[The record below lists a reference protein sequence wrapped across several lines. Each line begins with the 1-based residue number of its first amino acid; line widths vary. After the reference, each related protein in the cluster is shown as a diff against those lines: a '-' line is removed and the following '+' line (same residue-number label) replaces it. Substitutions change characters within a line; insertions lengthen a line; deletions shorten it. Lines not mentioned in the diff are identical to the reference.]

1 MTETHLLGRTV
12 QSGATGVKLFA
23 LRVQKIRPGLWRW
36 TALHPEW
43 TPEEEWGEEVGC
55 LYQETEDAITLV
67 DPLIPPEDSARFLEA
82 LDRDVARAARPVHIL
97 ITIFWHAR
105 SAAMLVE
112 RYPGTRVWVH
122 EPARELV
129 EERAPVT
136 DVFRA
141 GEALPGGVLPV
152 DAGRAYEVL
161 FWLPAHAA
169 LVTGDV
175 LLGTKNGLT
184 LCPTEWLVRLE
195 PDAVRAGLRERLQG
209 LHVEHVFPAHGEPV
223 LAGAVNALEAAL
235 APSDQ

>member
-1 MTETHLLGRTV
+1 LRESAYDPPTRQVNLCAV
-12 QSGATGVKLFA
+12 
-23 LRVQKIRPGLWRW
+23 RVQKLRPGLWRW

-55 LYQETEDAITLV
+55 IYQETEDAVTLI
-67 DPLIPPEDSARFLEA
+67 DPLVPPEDSARFLEA
-82 LDRDVARAARPVHIL
+82 LDRDVARAACPVHIL

-105 SAAMLVE
+105 SAGTLLE

-141 GEALPGGVLPV
+141 GEALPGGVLSV

-169 LVTGDV
+169 LVAGDV
-175 LLGTKNGLT
+175 LLGSESGLT
-184 LCPTEWLVRLE
+184 LCPTEWLVRLD

-209 LHVEHVFPAHGEPV
+209 LPVEQVLHAHGEPV
-223 LAGAVNALEAAL
+223 LAGAAHALEDAL
-235 APSDQ
+235 APSQ

>member
-1 MTETHLLGRTV
+1 
-12 QSGATGVKLFA
+12 
-23 LRVQKIRPGLWRW
+23 
-36 TALHPEW
+36 
-43 TPEEEWGEEVGC
+43 
-55 LYQETEDAITLV
+55 
-67 DPLIPPEDSARFLEA
+67 
-82 LDRDVARAARPVHIL
+82 L

-105 SAAMLVE
+105 SAATLVE

-129 EERAPVT
+129 EERVPVT
-136 DVFRA
+136 DVFRP

-175 LLGTKNGLT
+175 LLGTKHGLT
-184 LCPTEWLVRLE
+184 LCPTEWLVRLD

-209 LHVEHVFPAHGEPV
+209 LHVEHAFPAHGEPV
-223 LAGAVNALEAAL
+223 LTGAVKALEAAL

>member
-1 MTETHLLGRTV
+1 M
-12 QSGATGVKLFA
+12 
-23 LRVQKIRPGLWRW
+23 
-36 TALHPEW
+36 
-43 TPEEEWGEEVGC
+43 
-55 LYQETEDAITLV
+55 
-67 DPLIPPEDSARFLEA
+67 
-82 LDRDVARAARPVHIL
+82 
-97 ITIFWHAR
+97 
-105 SAAMLVE
+105 
-112 RYPGTRVWVH
+112 H

-152 DAGRAYEVL
+152 DAGRAYEML

>member
-1 MTETHLLGRTV
+1 VH
-12 QSGATGVKLFA
+12 
-23 LRVQKIRPGLWRW
+23 KIRPGLWRW

-43 TPEEEWGEEVGC
+43 TSEEEWGEEVGC
-55 LYQETEDAITLV
+55 LYQETEDAVTLI
-67 DPLIPPEDSARFLEA
+67 DPLIPPEDSARFLDA
-82 LDRDVARAARPVHIL
+82 LDSDVARAARPVHIL
-97 ITIFWHAR
+97 ITIFWHTR
-105 SAAMLVE
+105 SAATLVK
-112 RYPGTRVWVH
+112 RYPGTRVWAH

-136 DVFRA
+136 DVFRP
-141 GEALPGGVLPV
+141 GEALPGGVIPI

-184 LCPTEWLVRLE
+184 LCPTEWLVRLN
-195 PDAVRAGLRERLQG
+195 PDSVRAGLRVRLEG

-223 LAGAVNALEAAL
+223 LADAVYALEAAL
-235 APSDQ
+235 TPSDP